1 MHAVF
6 ETRLPLPNR
15 RQGKVR
21 DIYELPED
29 RGGPPGGGLLIVASD
44 RISAFD
50 VVMPTP
56 IAGKGRLL
64 TDISTRWFDFIR
76 QRALAPTHLVSTS
89 VAGINGITEADR
101 SSLEGRS
108 MIARR
113 CRVVPIECVV
123 RGYLDGSGWVDYQ
136 ATGSV
141 CGVALPKG
149 LRRGDRL
156 PHPIFTP
163 ATKEE
168 MGAHDQNIDFE
179 RACAAGGK
187 GVMERLRAMSLGI
200 YNAAHAY
207 AESRGVILADTKFE
221 FGFPL
226 DAAGNVGA
234 EPMLIDEVLTPDSS
248 RYWHSALWQPG
259 KEQASFD
266 KQFLR
271 EYLNGLVVQ
280 GKWNKQAPG
289 PALPDDVVAGTLAR
303 YEEAVRRLFGQTA
316 EASAVSSN
324 QRAVV

>member
-1 MHAVF
+1 MDAVF

-21 DIYELPED
+21 DIYELPEE
-29 RGGPPGGGLLIVASD
+29 RGGPAGGGLLIVASD

-56 IAGKGRLL
+56 IVGKGRLL
-64 TDISTRWFDFIR
+64 TDISTRWFDFIH
-76 QRALAPTHLVSTS
+76 QRGLAPTHLVSTS
-89 VAGINGITEADR
+89 VAGITGISDADR
-101 SSLEGRS
+101 ASLEGRS

-149 LRRGDRL
+149 LQRGDRL
-156 PHPIFTP
+156 PSPIFTP

-179 RACAAGGK
+179 RACGAVGRD
-187 GVMERLRAMSLGI
+187 VMERLRSISMGI

-221 FGFPL
+221 FGFPF
-226 DAAGNVGA
+226 DASGRAGA

-248 RYWHSALWQPG
+248 RYWDARLWQPG

-271 EYLNGLVVQ
+271 EYLNGLVAQ

-289 PALPDDVVAGTLAR
+289 PSLPGDIVSGTLAR
-303 YEEAVRRLFGQTA
+303 YEEAVRRLFGPTVGA
-316 EASAVSSN
+316 PAVAAK
-324 QRAVV
+324 QRAVA

>member
-1 MHAVF
+1 MDAVF

-64 TDISTRWFDFIR
+64 TDISTRWFEFIR
-76 QRALAPTHLVSTS
+76 QRGLAPTHLVSTS
-89 VAGINGITEADR
+89 VAGITGISEVNR
-101 SSLEGRS
+101 VSLEGRS

-141 CGVALPKG
+141 CGVGLPKG

-156 PHPIFTP
+156 QQPVFTP

-179 RACAAGGK
+179 RACGAVGRD
-187 GVMERLRAMSLGI
+187 VMERLRTMSLEI

-226 DAAGNVGA
+226 DAAGGVGG
-234 EPMLIDEVLTPDSS
+234 EVMLIDEVLTPDSS
-248 RYWHSALWQPG
+248 RYWDAARWQPG
-259 KEQASFD
+259 HEQASFD

-271 EYLNGLVVQ
+271 EYLNSLVGQ
-280 GKWNKQAPG
+280 GKWDKQAPG
-289 PALPDDVVAGTLAR
+289 PSLPDEVMAGTLAR
-303 YEEAVRRLFGQTA
+303 YREALRRLFGDAAQ
-316 EASAVSSN
+316 ASTGKAK
-324 QRAVV
+324 QGVVV

>member
-1 MHAVF
+1 MQAVF
-6 ETRLPLPNR
+6 ETHLPLPGR

-56 IAGKGRLL
+56 IVGKGGLL
-64 TDISTRWFDFIR
+64 TDISTRWFSFIR
-76 QRALAPTHLVSTS
+76 ERGLAPIHLVSTS
-89 VAGINGITEADR
+89 PAGITGLTTEQVA
-101 SSLEGRS
+101 SLEGRS

-113 CRVVPIECVV
+113 CRVIPIECVV

-156 PHPIFTP
+156 PEPIFTP

-168 MGAHDQNIDFE
+168 LGAHDQNIDFE
-179 RACAAGGK
+179 RACETVGRS
-187 GVMERLRAMSLGI
+187 VMERLRSVSLAI
-200 YNAAHAY
+200 YGAAHAY

-226 DAAGNVGA
+226 DARGIPGT

-248 RYWHSALWQPG
+248 RYWDAALWQPG
-259 KEQASFD
+259 REQASFD

-271 EYLNGLVVQ
+271 EYLNGLVAQ
-280 GKWNKQAPG
+280 GRWNKQAPG
-289 PALPDDVVAGTLAR
+289 PALPDEVVAGTRAR
-303 YEEAVRRLFGQTA
+303 YEEALHRLFGA
-316 EASAVSSN
+316 GVVAPIGARKAV
-324 QRAVV
+324 A